1 MIISHPHDRKTWWP
15 PLAELLL
22 ALGLI
27 VVMVGL
33 AVEVSIA
40 TAGLLLIAVVIV
52 AAILT
57 PHRPRELAIY

>member
-1 MIISHPHDRKTWWP
+1 MIISYPHHRKTWWP

-33 AVEVSIA
+33 AVEASIA
-40 TAGLLLIAVVIV
+40 TAGFLLIAVGIV
-52 AAILT
+52 VAILT
-57 PHRPRELAIY
+57 PHRPRGLVIY